1 MAGLLDKVSRFF
13 WLLLILVTAAT
24 QAASKDSVVDTT
36 SLSEGPQ
43 AELEHILSFDTLAHF
58 NADGSME
65 VQESIK
71 VLSLGQEIR
80 RGIFR
85 TLPLT
90 WNRQDGKIFNVDYQ
104 VMEVLRDGEPESF
117 SLDQAVKTLTVRIG
131 SPGHTL
137 QPGIYHYEIRY
148 QVSNHFSRF
157 DDWDEL
163 YWNVTGNDWSYPIGQ
178 ASFKLELPDANRYLD
193 SVGKDTRLRSIDV
206 YTGVLGAKDH
216 HARILPDG
224 SIQTTQPLRQGEGL
238 TVAYTWP
245 RSILASVTAP
255 QAYSPLVHLLL
266 PNQET
271 SVIWIPTLLLIGFCL
286 LWWLKNVTFTQ
297 LKMPPVIPLYAM
309 PATMSPGYLRFITQR
324 KYDHIAFSS
333 DLLDLIAR
341 RAVAI
346 TLKGKKSQGSW
357 FSTSLPKGDQWLSR
371 QPAGNN
377 KRLTANDRQ
386 LMNLLFSLNTSHINL
401 DEPNHRPMQKAR
413 AWLAKRYEDQQ
424 EKLFSKWGKPV
435 HYAAYIT
442 LLTLW
447 ICAAFFNPT
456 AAVVGIAAL
465 LLLLLSITLFVLP
478 WVFLFSPGRTWSPWG
493 PFTLVMSLII
503 CPIALAA
510 SKILLLTVLPLHQF
524 PAGYLGA
531 LLTGFLLCA
540 AFAWSIPRYTQQG
553 LNELAIA
560 QGLKLYL
567 GTAERHRYQTLYPP
581 DQWVAHFESLLPA
594 ALALGVG
601 KTWANTFAQCLRDT
615 GVRSEAF
622 GNAEWNGVHH
632 FSRSCSQSSSAST
645 SRGSGSSS
653 GSSGS
658 GSSGGGSSGG
668 GSGGGGGGGW

>member
-1 MAGLLDKVSRFF
+1 MAGWFGKVLPGF
-13 WLLLILVTAAT
+13 WLLLVLVSGIA
-24 QAASKDSVVDTT
+24 QAVDSKVP
-36 SLSEGPQ
+36 LGEPEQ
-43 AELEHILSFDTLAHF
+43 ILSFDTLAHF
-58 NADGSME
+58 NVDGSME
-65 VQESIK
+65 VRESIK

-90 WNRQDGKIFNVDYQ
+90 WYRQDGKIFNVDYQ
-104 VMEVLRDGEPESF
+104 IKQVLRDGEPEPF
-117 SLDQAVKTLTVRIG
+117 SLVQAVEALTVRIG
-131 SPGHTL
+131 SPGYTL
-137 QPGIYHYEIRY
+137 KPGIYNYEIRY
-148 QVSNHFSRF
+148 QIANHFSRF
-157 DDWDEL
+157 DGWDEL

-178 ASFKLELPDANRYLD
+178 ASFKLELPDANRYRD
-193 SVGKDTRLRSIDV
+193 SAGKDTRLRSIDV
-206 YTGVLGAKDH
+206 YTGMPGAKEH
-216 HARILPDG
+216 KAQILPDG
-224 SIQTTQPLRQGEGL
+224 SVQTTQPLRQGEGL

-245 RSILASVTAP
+245 RSILANATAP
-255 QAYSPLVHLLL
+255 QSYSPLAHLLL
-266 PNQET
+266 PTKET
-271 SVIWIPTLLLIGFCL
+271 RVLWLPLLLLAGFCL
-286 LWWLKNVTFTQ
+286 LWWLKNVTFTR

-309 PATMSPGYLRFITQR
+309 PAAMSPGYLRFITQR
-324 KYDHIAFSS
+324 KYDHVAFSS

-346 TLKGKKSQGSW
+346 TLKGKKSQGAW
-357 FSTSLPKGDQWLSR
+357 FAKSLPKEDQWLSR
-371 QPAGNN
+371 QPTGNN

-401 DEPNHRPMQKAR
+401 GVSNHSPMQKAR
-413 AWLAKRYEDQQ
+413 AWLAKRCEDQQ

-435 HYAAYIT
+435 HYAVYIT
-442 LLTLW
+442 LLILW
-447 ICAAFFNPT
+447 ICAAFFNST

-465 LLLLLSITLFVLP
+465 LLLLLSITLFILP

-493 PFTLVMSLII
+493 PFTLIVSLIV
-503 CPIALAA
+503 CPIAFAC
-510 SKILLLTVLPLHQF
+510 SKILLLTVLPLNQF

-531 LLTGFLLCA
+531 LLTGLLLCV
-540 AFAWSIPRYTQQG
+540 AFGWSIPRYTQQG

-560 QGLKLYL
+560 RGLKLYL

-601 KTWANTFAQCLRDT
+601 KTWANTFAQCLKDT
-615 GVRSEAF
+615 GVRSESF
-622 GNAEWNGVHH
+622 GNADWSSVNH

-645 SRGSGSSS
+645 SSGSGSGS

>member
-1 MAGLLDKVSRFF
+1 MAGLFDKALRIF
-13 WLLLILVTAAT
+13 WLLLVLVSGAA
-24 QAASKDSVVDTT
+24 QAADSEV
-36 SLSEGPQ
+36 LQGEP
-43 AELEHILSFDTLAHF
+43 EHILSFDTVAHF
-58 NADGSME
+58 SPDGSME
-65 VQESIK
+65 VWENIK

-90 WNRQDGKIFNVDYQ
+90 WYRQDGKIFNVDYQ
-104 VMEVLRDGEPESF
+104 IKEVLRDGEPESF
-117 SLDQAVKTLTVRIG
+117 SLDQAVKALTVRIG
-131 SPGHTL
+131 SPGHIL

-148 QVSNHFSRF
+148 QIGNHFSRF
-157 DDWDEL
+157 SEWDEL
-163 YWNVTGNDWSYPIGQ
+163 YWNVTGNDWSYPIDQ

-216 HARILPDG
+216 NARILPNG
-224 SIQTTQPLRQGEGL
+224 SVQTTQPLRQGEGL

-245 RSILASVTAP
+245 RSILASASAP
-255 QAYSPLVHLLL
+255 QAYSPLAHLLL
-266 PNQET
+266 PTEET
-271 SVIWIPTLLLIGFCL
+271 RVIWIPTLILIGFCL
-286 LWWLKNVTFTQ
+286 LWWLKNVTFTR

-309 PATMSPGYLRFITQR
+309 PATLSPGYLRFITQR
-324 KYDHIAFSS
+324 KYDHVAFSS

-346 TLKGKKSQGSW
+346 TIKGKKNQGPW
-357 FSTSLPKGDQWLSR
+357 FSKSVPKEDQWLSR

-386 LMNLLFSLNTSHINL
+386 LMNLLFSLDTSHISL
-401 DEPNHRPMQKAR
+401 GEPNHRPMQKAR
-413 AWLAKRYEDQQ
+413 TWLAKRCEAQQ

-456 AAVVGIAAL
+456 AAVVGIAVL
-465 LLLLLSITLFVLP
+465 LLLLLSITLFILP

-493 PFTLVMSLII
+493 PITLVLSLII
-503 CPIALAA
+503 CPFSLAV
-510 SKILLLTVLPLHQF
+510 SKILLFTVLPLNQF

-531 LLTGFLLCA
+531 LLTGFLLCV
-540 AFAWSIPRYTQQG
+540 AFGCSIPRYTQQG

-560 QGLKLYL
+560 RGLKLYL
-567 GTAERHRYQTLYPP
+567 GTAERQRYQTLYPP

-601 KTWANTFAQCLRDT
+601 KTWANTFAQCLKDT
-615 GVRSEAF
+615 GVRSETF
-622 GNAEWNGVHH
+622 GNADWNGVNS
-632 FSRSCSQSSSAST
+632 FSQSCGSSSSPST
-645 SRGSGSSS
+645 DGSSGSGSS
-653 GSSGS
+653 SSGS